1 MSKSWK
7 PRKNHVIILIYVNLC
22 VQAIH
27 ISYIEVVLNGSIRIF
42 LALYHYWHKY
52 EEKSLTTY
60 YSIDIYWCWSDF
72 RRGGSGFHSHLFMLA
87 LFWHCFAQDK
97 MLRILSR
104 CLQWHCSIP
113 WISVTESYR
122 IYTVAVTS
130 HGVTRFVVKC
140 CQFLQDRNLSAL
152 SVSHPTRNTRR
163 VSCSFQLGHAIQAF
177 QACDR
182 VLSNDASM
190 HPRSSDWRNPYRFN
204 RCNSM

>member
-1 MSKSWK
+1 MVVFVFFSIVPLLTQVWGEKFD
-7 PRKNHVIILIYVNLC
+7 NILFYWYL
-22 VQAIH
+22 
-27 ISYIEVVLNGSIRIF
+27 LMLIRFPTRGKWFPFAPLHACAF
-42 LALYHYWHKY
+42 LALFCSW
-52 EEKSLTTY
+52 
-60 YSIDIYWCWSDF
+60 D
-72 RRGGSGFHSHLFMLA
+72 
-87 LFWHCFAQDK
+87 QDK
-97 MLRILSR
+97 MLPILSR

-130 HGVTRFVVKC
+130 PGVTRFVVKC